1 MRGAGHVQ
9 EGVGA
14 ARLRVLAGRRA
25 AAGRGLAPDLR
36 RRLGL
41 GQARLRA
48 VARPG
53 LAVQLLL
60 LLLAAVAHGAAAR
73 DARGLGARGRPPPRR
88 RRGLHGR
95 REGFHTRGGG
105 SAYRLR
111 ALRTS
116 VRSHGRDDT
125 EAASRGRALSAPSAS
140 LGRAVTCCI
149 ADYEISALLNATNCE
164 FFHEWLYLSGSNGSS
179 VLNISVCDIVTYI
192 FSSRNFVQ

>member
-1 MRGAGHVQ
+1 MRGARHVQ

-14 ARLRVLAGRRA
+14 ARLGVLAGRRA
-25 AAGRGLAPDLR
+25 APGRGLAAHLR

-41 GQARLRA
+41 RQPRLRA

-60 LLLAAVAHGAAAR
+60 LLLAAVAHGAAAG
-73 DARGLGARGRPPPRR
+73 DPRGLGAGGGPPARR

-125 EAASRGRALSAPSAS
+125 EAVSRGRAPSAPSAS
-140 LGRAVTCCI
+140 FGRAVTCCI
-149 ADYEISALLNATNCE
+149 ADYEISALLNAANCD
-164 FFHEWLYLSGSNGSS
+164 FFMNGY
-179 VLNISVCDIVTYI
+179 N
-192 FSSRNFVQ
+192 